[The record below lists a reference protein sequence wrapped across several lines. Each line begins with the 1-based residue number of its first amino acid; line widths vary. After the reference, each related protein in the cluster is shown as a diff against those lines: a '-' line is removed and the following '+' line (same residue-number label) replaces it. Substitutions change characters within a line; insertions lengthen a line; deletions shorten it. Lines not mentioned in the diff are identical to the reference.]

1 MNINYKLYF
10 KYILFNTNQ
19 LFLKYLIRNDKNL
32 NIFITQKDFYYLAL
46 HFKLSSLFYSLQLI
60 DIFAYELPINQNFDS
75 KHNPITGKLPLINN
89 SLLVY
94 NFHSVLF
101 QQRIFV
107 FVTNGAHQS
116 INKNSINWAS
126 INSIT
131 ELFLNAN

>member
-1 MNINYKLYF
+1 MNVNYKLYF
-10 KYILFNTNQ
+10 KYILFSTNQ

-32 NIFITQKDFYYLAL
+32 NIFVTQKDFYYLAL
-46 HFKLSSLFYSLQLI
+46 HFKLSSLFYSLQLV

-75 KHNPITGKLPLINN
+75 KYNPITGKLPLINN

-107 FVTNGAHQS
+107 FVVNGIHQN